1 MKSLAIPFQIMH
13 ANLIISIVTLSS
25 ALTIQTQEPDG
36 QAFNAP
42 EEAVQTLKVALAA
55 KDLNQLGLIF
65 GSRLDEIVNP
75 DRVQATNEFKMV
87 ASKIQESNSLVPAGT
102 NRMALQFGAEKDLF
116 PIPLVQSK
124 GKWYFDTAAGVE
136 ELINRRIGRN
146 EIEVLEIIRTY
157 VQAQREYAAADRDG
171 DEVLE
176 YAQKLRSAP
185 GQRDGLY
192 WDPDTGGPLSPLGPM
207 VAEAEEEGY
216 QRTGTG
222 SRQAFHGYYF
232 KILTAQG
239 KGAPGGEYN
248 YIINS
253 NMIGGFALVAWPAD
267 YDDTGVMTFIVNQQ
281 GVVFQKDL
289 GTKTAEEAEAM
300 TIYDPANWK
309 PSAD

>member
-1 MKSLAIPFQIMH
+1 MH

-42 EEAVQTLKVALAA
+42 EEAVKTLKVALAA

-157 VQAQREYAAADRDG
+157 VQAQREYTAADRDG
-171 DEVLE
+171 DDVLE
-176 YAQKLRSAP
+176 YAKSCGAPRGNETDFIGILIPAARSALWVRWWQKLKKRGTRGR
-185 GQRDGLY
+185 GQGLARHF
-192 WDPDTGGPLSPLGPM
+192 M
-207 VAEAEEEGY
+207 A
-216 QRTGTG
+216 
-222 SRQAFHGYYF
+222 
-232 KILTAQG
+232 
-239 KGAPGGEYN
+239 
-248 YIINS
+248 IIS
-253 NMIGGFALVAWPAD
+253 KF
-267 YDDTGVMTFIVNQQ
+267 
-281 GVVFQKDL
+281 
-289 GTKTAEEAEAM
+289 
-300 TIYDPANWK
+300 
-309 PSAD
+309 